1 MTETPAPRES
11 GTSDDRAAWSLVAE
25 AERLEAALQD
35 RKPKLTAS
43 AAIAEA
49 NRCLYCHDAPCIK
62 ACPTGIDIPT
72 FIRKIG
78 TGNLSG
84 SARVILDANILG
96 LSCAR
101 VCPTEVLCEGDCVY
115 NHLDQ
120 PPIAIGKLQRVA
132 TEYAYDRGQRFFER
146 GAPNGRRVA
155 LIGAGPASL
164 ACAHELSRLGYEST
178 IFEKRDLPGGLNSTG
193 VAPYKL
199 HLDDSLRELS
209 YILEIGG
216 ITLKTGVEIG
226 GEVGFEMLAEDF
238 DAVFIGFGLGEDG
251 MMGAEGEQ
259 AEGISGAVAFI
270 ERLKTEPGFTVEGVR
285 SAAIIGGGNTA
296 IDCVRELRGLGVPK
310 VQMIYR
316 RDEDTMSGYTHEW
329 TYAKAEG
336 AVGVF
341 HAQPLRFI
349 EADGRVRA
357 VECAPTRIEE
367 GSGRLVVDAHAPF
380 EVEAD
385 LVLLAIGQSKLG
397 AMLAD
402 VEGIQLDRGRVI
414 TDPATGQTGNPRF
427 FAGGDCANGGKEVV
441 NAAAEGKRA
450 ARGIH
455 AWLDSQP

>member
-1 MTETPAPRES
+1 MTSNAAPLEQAQSPWREI
-11 GTSDDRAAWSLVAE
+11 AE
-25 AERLEAALQD
+25 SERLERELHD
-35 RKPKLTAS
+35 RKPRLSSGNAV
-43 AAIAEA
+43 AEA

-72 FIRKIG
+72 FIRKIA

-120 PPIAIGKLQRVA
+120 PPIQIGKLQRVA
-132 TEYAYDRGQRFFER
+132 TEHAYARGERFFER
-146 GAPNGRRVA
+146 GEPNGRRVA
-155 LIGAGPASL
+155 LLGAGPASL
-164 ACAHELSRLGYEST
+164 ACAHELARLGYVCT
-178 IFEKRDLPGGLNSTG
+178 IFEKRALPGGLNSTG

-199 HLDDSLRELS
+199 HLEDSLRELD
-209 YILEIGG
+209 YILGIGG
-216 ITLKTGVEIG
+216 ISIQTGVE
-226 GEVGFEMLAEDF
+226 VGADLGLEQLAADF

-251 MMGAEGEQ
+251 FMGVEGED
-259 AEGISGAVAFI
+259 AAGIHGAVAFI
-270 ERLKTEPGFTVEGVR
+270 ERLKTEPGFGLEGVR

-296 IDCVRELRGLGVPK
+296 IDCVRELRGLGVPR
-310 VQMIYR
+310 VQMVYR
-316 RDEDTMSGYTHEW
+316 RDEATMSGYAHEW

-336 AVGVF
+336 VQGVF
-341 HAQPLRFI
+341 HAQPLSFVV
-349 EADGRVRA
+349 EDGQVRG
-357 VECAPTRIEE
+357 VECARTRVEE
-367 GSGRLVVDAHAPF
+367 GSGRLVVDAGDAF
-380 EVEAD
+380 TVEAD

-397 AMLAD
+397 SLLAD
-402 VEGIQLDRGRVI
+402 IEGIELDRGRVLV
-414 TDPATGQTGNPRF
+414 DPATGQTGDPRF

-455 AWLDSQP
+455 AWLDARG